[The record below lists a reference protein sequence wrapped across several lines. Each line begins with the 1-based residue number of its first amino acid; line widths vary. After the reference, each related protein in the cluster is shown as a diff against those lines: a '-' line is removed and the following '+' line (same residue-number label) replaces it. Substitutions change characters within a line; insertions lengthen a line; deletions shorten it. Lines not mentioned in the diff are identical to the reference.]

1 MRKHL
6 QHLPRSKHRDDIV
19 VANIEVDKVD
29 MVADME
35 VDIEIDMEIQFGERV
50 GWWIGPK
57 LVQPKAYLAC
67 ASSIIYIYIC
77 DSPQRVAIP
86 TYHDAAGAP
95 AKIPIA

>member
-19 VANIEVDKVD
+19 VADIEVDKVD

-50 GWWIGPK
+50 G
-57 LVQPKAYLAC
+57 
-67 ASSIIYIYIC
+67 
-77 DSPQRVAIP
+77 
-86 TYHDAAGAP
+86 
-95 AKIPIA
+95 